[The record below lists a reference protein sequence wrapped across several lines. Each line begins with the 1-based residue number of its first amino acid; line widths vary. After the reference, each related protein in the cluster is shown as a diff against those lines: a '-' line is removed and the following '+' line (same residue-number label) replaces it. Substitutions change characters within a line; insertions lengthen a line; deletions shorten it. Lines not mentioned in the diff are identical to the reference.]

1 LITSIKWNPKKEIK
15 KILKIALIMNNA
27 KANGIDTEQKMI
39 MDFAKLVS
47 KMKNIKKKD

>member
-1 LITSIKWNPKKEIK
+1 
-15 KILKIALIMNNA
+15 MNNA

-47 KMKNIKKKD
+47 KMKNIKKKDQKKETIFILISNAKDANRNLF